1 MTSELSGTQMPPSEN
16 NAQGNGRKILLIL
29 GVIFVLP
36 FTVAATLHLLN
47 VQPGGQSYGDLL
59 KPPLSLKF
67 PVLHDVQ
74 GKPFGAA
81 QWQKKWNMVTIDTMG
96 CTEACQAQ
104 IYMLKQVHTSL
115 GKETHRVQRVLLVP
129 AEIKGEAF
137 SDLQKKYPDLIILVG
152 ADAETVK
159 FADEFNVAGQPAGRV
174 YLVDPLG
181 NLMMTYSEN
190 KDPKGL
196 RKDLTQLLKNSW
208 AG

>member
-1 MTSELSGTQMPPSEN
+1 MSELSGTQMPPSEN

-29 GVIFVLP
+29 AVIFVLP
-36 FTVAATLHLLN
+36 FTVAATLHLL
-47 VQPGGQSYGDLL
+47 QIKPGGQSYGDLL

-74 GKPFGAA
+74 GKPFAAA
-81 QWQKKWNMVTIDTMG
+81 QWQKKWSIVTVNTAG
-96 CTEACQAQ
+96 CNEACQAQ
-104 IYMLKQVHTSL
+104 VYMLKQVHTSL
-115 GKETHRVQRVLLVP
+115 GKEIHRVQRVLLVP
-129 AEIKGEAF
+129 AEIKGKAF
-137 SDLQKKYPDLIILVG
+137 NDLQKKYPDLIILVG
-152 ADAETVK
+152 TDTETVK
-159 FADEFNVAGQPAGRV
+159 FSGELNVTGESAGRV

-196 RKDLTQLLKNSW
+196 RSDLTRLLKNSW